1 MPSTNYAYV
10 NGRFVPE
17 AEATVSIFD
26 RGFLYGDG
34 VFETMRVYGRKVF
47 RLLEHV
53 NRLVAGVDL
62 LGIDLEET
70 AQHLQGVC
78 EEIVTRNKVING
90 MTRLC
95 VTRGLS
101 NIGLSGRSVA
111 RPTIVAV
118 AQERTFSTDAAP
130 LGVVIADTRVDARS
144 RLTRVK
150 SANRLPYVLAKLE
163 AERRGADDAILLN
176 AAEHAVELTASNLFV
191 HQEGRLVTPPLTD
204 GALPGIT
211 RSLILMLAA
220 QTGIDAEEAS
230 LTLEM
235 TRRAE
240 EAFAT
245 NSLFEISPIAAIEN
259 QRLTGRRITGRLQ
272 DAFREYVHDE
282 LLLP

>member
-1 MPSTNYAYV
+1 MPSINYAYV

-34 VFETMRVYGRKVF
+34 VFETMRVYGGKIF
-47 RLLEHV
+47 RFLEHV
-53 NRLVAGVDL
+53 DRLIAGIGL
-62 LGIDLEET
+62 LGIELEET
-70 AQHLQGVC
+70 SQYLQGMC
-78 EEIVTRNKVING
+78 REIVARNKVING
-90 MTRLC
+90 MTRLS

-101 NIGLSGRSVA
+101 NVGLSVKSVA

-118 AQERTFSTDAAP
+118 AQERVFSASAEP
-130 LGVVIADTRVDARS
+130 LRVIGADVRVDAHS
-144 RLTRVK
+144 CVAQIK

-176 AAEHAVELTASNLFV
+176 WANHAVELTASNLFV
-191 HQEGRLVTPPLTD
+191 YREGKLITPRLID

-211 RSLILMLAA
+211 RSIILMLAA
-220 QTGIDAEEAS
+220 ETGIDAEEAS
-230 LTLEM
+230 LTLDM
-235 TRRAE
+235 VSRAE

-245 NSLFEISPIAAIEN
+245 NSLFEISPIAAIDN
-259 QRLTGRRITGRLQ
+259 QLLNGRRITSRLQ
-272 DAFREYVHDE
+272 EAFREHVRDE

>member
-1 MPSTNYAYV
+1 MPSINYAYV

-34 VFETMRVYGRKVF
+34 VFDTMRVYGGKIF
-47 RLLEHV
+47 RLSEHV
-53 NRLVAGVDL
+53 NRLVTSIDL

-70 AQHLQGVC
+70 SQHLQGVC
-78 EEIVTRNKVING
+78 EETVTRNKVVNG
-90 MTRLC
+90 MTRVF

-101 NIGLSGRSVA
+101 NVGLSGKSGA

-118 AQERTFSTDAAP
+118 AQERAFSTSAAP
-130 LGVVIADTRVDARS
+130 LQVIVADTRLDGHS
-144 RLTRVK
+144 RLVRVK

-163 AERRGADDAILLN
+163 AERRGADDAILMN
-176 AAEHAVELTASNLFV
+176 EAGHAVELTASNLFLY
-191 HQEGRLVTPPLTD
+191 QEGKLITPPLID

-211 RSLILMLAA
+211 RSLVLMLAA
-220 QTGIDAEEAS
+220 QTGIDAQESS
-230 LTLEM
+230 LTLDM
-235 TRRAE
+235 TRHAE

-245 NSLFEISPIAAIEN
+245 NSLFEISPIASIDN
-259 QRLTGRRITGRLQ
+259 RLLDGRRITARLQ
-272 DAFREYVHDE
+272 EAFREHVRDE

>member
-1 MPSTNYAYV
+1 MPLTNYAYV

-53 NRLVAGVDL
+53 NRLVTGVDL

-70 AQHLQGVC
+70 SQHLQGVC
-78 EEIVTRNKVING
+78 EEIVTRNKVVNG

-101 NIGLSGRSVA
+101 NIGLSGRSIA

-118 AQERTFSTDAAP
+118 AQERTFSADAAP

-144 RLTRVK
+144 RLARVK

-191 HQEGRLVTPPLTD
+191 YQEGKLVTPPLTD

-211 RSLILMLAA
+211 RSLVLMLAA

-259 QRLTGRRITGRLQ
+259 QRLTRRRITGRLQ

>member
-1 MPSTNYAYV
+1 MQSNNYAYV
-10 NGRFVPE
+10 NGRFVLE

-34 VFETMRVYGRKVF
+34 VFETMRVYGGKVF
-47 RLLEHV
+47 RLMEHV
-53 NRLVAGVDL
+53 GRLVAGIDL

-70 AQHLQGVC
+70 SQYLQGVC
-78 EEIVTRNKVING
+78 EEIVTRNRVVSG

-101 NIGLSGRSVA
+101 NVGLSGKSAA

-118 AQERTFSTDAAP
+118 AQERVFSTDATP
-130 LGVVIADTRVDARS
+130 LRVVVASTRIDAHS
-144 RLTRVK
+144 RLARVK

-163 AERRGADDAILLN
+163 AERCDADDAILLN
-176 AAEHAVELTASNLFV
+176 AANHAVELTASNLFV
-191 HQEGRLVTPPLTD
+191 YREGKLVTPPLTD

-211 RSLILMLAA
+211 RSLVLMLAA
-220 QTGIDAEEAS
+220 QTGIDVQEAS
-230 LTLEM
+230 FTVEM
-235 TRRAE
+235 ACHAE

-245 NSLFEISPIAAIEN
+245 NSLFEISPIAAIDN
-259 QRLTGRRITGRLQ
+259 QLLSQRRITSRLQ
-272 DAFREYVHDE
+272 EAFREYVRDE